1 MSQNLLELL
10 SILVNENNFKNHKDI
25 LAMNIESIFKYKDAI
40 QVLFEQLD
48 SENMYTKLVI
58 IDIIRTSLSINSVF
72 LWFSDDFSLLWVNAL
87 TKVL

>member
-72 LWFSDDFSLLWVNAL
+72 L
-87 TKVL
+87 